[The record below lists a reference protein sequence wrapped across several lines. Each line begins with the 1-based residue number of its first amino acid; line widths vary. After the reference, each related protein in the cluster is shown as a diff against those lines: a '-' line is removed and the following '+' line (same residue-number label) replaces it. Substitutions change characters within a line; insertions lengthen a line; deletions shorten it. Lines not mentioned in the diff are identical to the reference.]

1 MQVVHFFVHNFE
13 TFGILRAFPSIN
25 IAKL

>member
-13 TFGILRAFPSIN
+13 TFGILHALPSIN

>member
-1 MQVVHFFVHNFE
+1 MQVVTSFVHNFE
-13 TFGILRAFPSIN
+13 TFGVLRASPSVN